1 MILFILWDNS
11 RPVTLNDKNS
21 NRRNKSGLKSVLL
34 HWRRLERTGK
44 QRFTSTSARR
54 YSGEPQNSLSR
65 QSAHE
70 TASQSE
76 IKQNSVD
83 SSYDSQQNIIILRE
97 TLTSRLRC
105 FSGGLGGSEC
115 VGVAGVGWKGWMAR
129 VGLGWVEGLG
139 LAWDLIPC
147 NSIHCS

>member
-1 MILFILWDNS
+1 MILWDNS

-54 YSGEPQNSLSR
+54 YSGEPQNSLPR

-83 SSYDSQQNIIILRE
+83 SIIILRE
-97 TLTSRLRC
+97 TLTRMFACDVSPAGWWEASALGWLGLVGR
-105 FSGGLGGSEC
+105 GGWLGWVWGE
-115 VGVAGVGWKGWMAR
+115 WKGWVWPDR
-129 VGLGWVEGLG
+129 GPTDRFVSQQV
-139 LAWDLIPC
+139 
-147 NSIHCS
+147 SRTFQV